1 MRDNWPLKT
10 DKCYACPVPIY
21 EYQCADCQ
29 HGFEKLVLKGTELAC
44 PKCGGVKLERQVSLP
59 AIKSES
65 THGLAMKAAKK
76 RDQKQGSEN
85 ARAQREYELHH
96 ND

>member
-1 MRDNWPLKT
+1 MPIFEYSCD
-10 DKCYACPVPIY
+10 ACHHEFETLVRTGDVP
-21 EYQCADCQ
+21 
-29 HGFEKLVLKGTELAC
+29 AC
-44 PKCGGVKLERQVSLP
+44 PKCAGQALTKLLSLP

-65 THGLAMKAAKK
+65 THALALKAAKR
-76 RDQKQGSEN
+76 RDSIKADEN